1 MVQGFEVVA
10 VLGAG
15 TMGHGIA
22 QVVAQ
27 AGSTVRLYDVEE
39 RFARAGLER
48 IGANLA
54 KGVEKGKLSAADR
67 EATLARLTAHA
78 DLAAAAR
85 GAALVIEAAPEKLEL
100 KQNLLSQCAAVAAP
114 DAILATNTS
123 SLSITRIASAIPR
136 PERVVGLHFF
146 NPVHL
151 MELLEIVH
159 GERTSPE
166 IVERSKRFA
175 AAIGKTPIVVRDA
188 PGFASS
194 RLGIAIAME
203 AIRMVESGVASAQ
216 DIDTAMKLGYRHPM
230 GPLELTDHVG
240 LDVRLAIAE
249 YLHQELGAVFDP
261 PALLRKLVAEGRL
274 GKKSGRGFYEWK

>member
-27 AGSTVRLYDVEE
+27 AGSAVRLFDVEE

-48 IGANLA
+48 IAANLA
-54 KGVEKGKLSAADR
+54 KGVEKGKVAAAARD
-67 EATLARLTAHA
+67 ATLVRLSVTA
-78 DLAAAAR
+78 DLDAAAR
-85 GAALVIEAAPEKLEL
+85 GASLVIEAVPEKLEL
-100 KQNLLSQCAAVAAP
+100 KQRLLAQCAAVAAP
-114 DAILATNTS
+114 GAILASNTS
-123 SLSITRIASAIPR
+123 SLSITRIAAAV
-136 PERVVGLHFF
+136 PEPQRVVGLHFF

-166 IVERSKRFA
+166 IVERARAFA

-261 PALLRKLVAEGRL
+261 PALLRRMVAEGQL